1 MTFYFEEDIFMQ
13 QLLDEHEMIGK
24 VIEKIVEDDNGDL
37 LYFVFSDS
45 TFAGIKSESD
55 YDGGGSIS
63 LLNYRIGQ
71 NLEKATRSEIST
83 LVELGIFT
91 SDEAKAEIQRREKR
105 VFESTKESE
114 LAQLQRLLKK
124 YPEGA
129 NVG

>member
-1 MTFYFEEDIFMQ
+1 LTFYFEEDIFMQ